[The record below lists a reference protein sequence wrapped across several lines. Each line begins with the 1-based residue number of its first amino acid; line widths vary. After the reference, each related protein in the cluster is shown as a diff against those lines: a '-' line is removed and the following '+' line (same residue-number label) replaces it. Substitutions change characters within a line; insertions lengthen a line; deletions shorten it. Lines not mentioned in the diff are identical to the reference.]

1 MASLYDDFTEYFEQA
16 AQYSHHDPHLLEQV
30 KTCNNVYQMTFP
42 VENDDGEIEVIEA
55 YRAQHSHHRLPT
67 KGGIRYSTMVDA
79 EEVKGLAALM
89 TFKCAIVDVPFGG
102 AKGGV
107 CIDPFKSS
115 PEFVERVT
123 RRLVIELNSHNF
135 IGPAVDVPA
144 PDYGTGERE
153 MAWIADTYHTLN
165 PHDINYWSC
174 VTGKPLSLHGI
185 PGRRE
190 ATGLGV
196 FHGIMQCL
204 GDPHQTHGLSP
215 GLDGK
220 RVIVQGLGN
229 VGYHVARELSEHGAR
244 IVGIAEIDAGVY
256 DPNGLDLEEV
266 TAHRWEHG
274 GVASYP
280 AGQVF
285 AASLETIEQPCDI
298 LVPAAL
304 EHQITA
310 DNAERIQASV
320 VAEAANGPTTPDG
333 DRILRKRGITVIP
346 DLYLN
351 AGGVTVSY
359 FEWIKN
365 LSHVSFDRMLSHNAE
380 MHNRRLLDT
389 IEQQTGTLIDDVKR
403 RKLERGPSE
412 RDIVYDA
419 LAQTMAESYDRISTL
434 RRERELPDLRCAAY
448 LYSLELVAQSYL
460 DLGLFP

>member
-1 MASLYDDFTEYFEQA
+1 MA
-16 AQYSHHDPHLLEQV
+16 
-30 KTCNNVYQMTFP
+30 
-42 VENDDGEIEVIEA
+42 G
-55 YRAQHSHHRLPT
+55 
-67 KGGIRYSTMVDA
+67 
-79 EEVKGLAALM
+79 
-89 TFKCAIVDVPFGG
+89 
-102 AKGGV
+102 
-107 CIDPFKSS
+107 
-115 PEFVERVT
+115 
-123 RRLVIELNSHNF
+123 
-135 IGPAVDVPA
+135 
-144 PDYGTGERE
+144 
-153 MAWIADTYHTLN
+153 
-165 PHDINYWSC
+165 
-174 VTGKPLSLHGI
+174 
-185 PGRRE
+185 
-190 ATGLGV
+190 
-196 FHGIMQCL
+196 
-204 GDPHQTHGLSP
+204 SP
-215 GLDGK
+215 G
-220 RVIVQGLGN
+220 
-229 VGYHVARELSEHGAR
+229 
-244 IVGIAEIDAGVY
+244 
-256 DPNGLDLEEV
+256 
-266 TAHRWEHG
+266 
-274 GVASYP
+274 YP

-365 LSHVSFDRMLSHNAE
+365 LSHVSFDRMLSRNAE